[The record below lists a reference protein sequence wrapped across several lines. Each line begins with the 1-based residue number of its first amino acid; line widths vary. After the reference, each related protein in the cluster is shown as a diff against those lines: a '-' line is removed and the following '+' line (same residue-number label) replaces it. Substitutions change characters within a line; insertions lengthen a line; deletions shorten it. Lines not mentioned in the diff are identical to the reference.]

1 MRDKLLNIL
10 LGVLIVTIIG
20 VSIYAI
26 FFNNEILCSKQSK
39 TPKTSFSNES
49 TYSISI
55 FFKL

>member
-26 FFNNEILCSKQSK
+26 FFNNEKEQEEDGYI
-39 TPKTSFSNES
+39 
-49 TYSISI
+49 
-55 FFKL
+55 KLNKIIVKN